1 MKPFGKDKKTSE
13 EGEKH
18 EKVSCSKS
26 TVNVNENVIIEIL
39 KKEDISTRACFK
51 NILVQS
57 MFCMFINHSKVC
69 MEFSY
74 YKCN

>member
-1 MKPFGKDKKTSE
+1 MKENRKDKEPSE

-39 KKEDISTRACFK
+39 KKDISTRACF
-51 NILVQS
+51 
-57 MFCMFINHSKVC
+57 
-69 MEFSY
+69 
-74 YKCN
+74 